1 MSDPAALSL
10 QLSKAYVLA
19 PKVFLFI
26 NFQKAFFPYAV
37 FIPWLSSRNPNSWVL
52 WMCTVEPL
60 ITTVLGT
67 QKWADGPAC
76 LLVFI

>member
-37 FIPWLSSRNPNSWVL
+37 FIPWLSSPNPNS
-52 WMCTVEPL
+52 
-60 ITTVLGT
+60 
-67 QKWADGPAC
+67 
-76 LLVFI
+76 